1 MLMYARFVYHDFN
14 CTMFLAAPDGH
25 MFVGNQCYSVKASR
39 LAVRRVEMTA
49 LSPQPACF
57 RPHGRS
63 VLGESFCYFNCKWH
77 QGWLKACP

>member
-1 MLMYARFVYHDFN
+1 MYARFVYRDFN

-57 RPHGRS
+57 RPHGRFAIIP
-63 VLGESFCYFNCKWH
+63 FCRKSLLL
-77 QGWLKACP
+77 QL